1 MACGFSLMNSVA
13 SRPLEPWLL
22 QLLGGA
28 PQRLELFET
37 AVTHR
42 SANPGNY
49 ERLEFLGDAVLN
61 LVIAESLFLRFA
73 DADEGSL
80 SRLRASLVSSAP
92 LAQIGA
98 EIRIGD
104 VLKLGSGELKT
115 GGFRRESILADATEA
130 LLGALYLDAGLD
142 AARGLILR
150 LYDSRLASLRP
161 ASELK
166 DAKTR
171 LQELLQARGEALP
184 AYRLESVTGE
194 PHEQTFFVSCAL
206 ALLNPSQS
214 VLTQGSGSSRRAAE
228 QQAAEAALAELQSGN
243 A

>member
-1 MACGFSLMNSVA
+1 MNSVT
-13 SRPLEPWLL
+13 SRQLQPWLSS
-22 QLLGGA
+22 LLGVE
-28 PQRLELFET
+28 PRRLELFEA

-42 SANPGNY
+42 SADPGNY

-61 LVIAESLFLRFA
+61 LVIAEALYLRFG
-73 DADEGSL
+73 DADEGTL

-98 EIRIGD
+98 EIRIGE
-104 VLKLGSGELKT
+104 VLRLGGGELKT

-130 LLGALYLDAGLD
+130 LLGALYLDAGLGV
-142 AARGLILR
+142 ARDFILR
-150 LYDSRLASLRP
+150 LFQGRIAALRP
-161 ASELK
+161 EGELK

-184 AYRLESVTGE
+184 VYGLESATGE
-194 PHEQTFFVSCAL
+194 PHEQTFHVSCEL
-206 ALLNPSQS
+206 EQRQPPRKIR
-214 VLTQGSGSSRRAAE
+214 TRGSGSSRRNAE
-228 QQAAEAALAELQSGN
+228 QLAAEAALEALQAGN